1 MERKTAVIAFGG
13 AGVVGLGILGLL
25 VWRRYKAARTAADT
39 EAKVNE
45 YLDAILKAETQQDAE
60 AAAVAAGGAVA
71 RGEIS
76 EDDLRKY
83 ATSVMASNI
92 GNIAGALIGQ
102 IRMGNIKADLIAEQ
116 EAQKKKEAAALQSA
130 KAIIPAAPGSGGYVY
145 NPASTG
151 GTPPPAPVSQ
161 VTVPIPAAP

>member
-1 MERKTAVIAFGG
+1 MERRTTAIVFGG
-13 AGVVGLGILGLL
+13 AGIVGLGILGLL
-25 VWRRYKAARTAADT
+25 IYRRSKAVREAAET

-45 YLDAILKAETQQDAE
+45 YLDAILKAETQAEAE

-76 EDDLRKY
+76 EDDLKKY

-102 IRMGNIKADLIAEQ
+102 VRMSNIKADLIAEQ
-116 EAQKKKEAAALQSA
+116 EAQKKKDAAAIQSA
-130 KAIIPAAPGSGGYVY
+130 KNIIPAAPGSGGYVFTAV
-145 NPASTG
+145 NG
-151 GTPPPAPVSQ
+151 GTAPPAAVSQ
-161 VTVPIPAAP
+161 ITVPIPQAP